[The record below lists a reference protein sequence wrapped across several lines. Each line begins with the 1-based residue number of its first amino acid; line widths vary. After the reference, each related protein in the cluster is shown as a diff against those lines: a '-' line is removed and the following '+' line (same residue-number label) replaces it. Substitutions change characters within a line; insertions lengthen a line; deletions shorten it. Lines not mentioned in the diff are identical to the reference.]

1 MNSISLNYSP
11 PNASTQC
18 KSVQLITASFINLFS
33 SQNYTVVILPKFP
46 PTKHSSCMVIIISHW
61 PCQLTCLNY
70 TQVIDLLSES
80 TVVMKLFIMQPLAL
94 TNTNIT
100 TNTVCMSVRCFIK
113 HLLSSSIHKVYVTVR
128 TQQELVMRDVLHIM

>member
-1 MNSISLNYSP
+1 ML
-11 PNASTQC
+11 A
-18 KSVQLITASFINLFS
+18 
-33 SQNYTVVILPKFP
+33 
-46 PTKHSSCMVIIISHW
+46 
-61 PCQLTCLNY
+61 
-70 TQVIDLLSES
+70 DLSKLHTGDRSAES